1 MRGMPMRISLCF
13 PMMFACG
20 CGFLAHLPPIAVAA
34 RTGDVGAIA
43 RLSAAGDDLDVRSG
57 VNGWTPLLHAI
68 HKDRA
73 ASVDALL
80 AAGANVN
87 ARGSGGITPLMMAAG
102 YGNTG
107 MVKTLLEHGA
117 DPRAQLANGENA
129 LSFAVLG
136 ISDIDRFTAAAC
148 QASTVQLLLDK
159 APGLRFRGPS
169 GPMRAVTI
177 AKIEGCPG
185 MQELIARRGN

>member
-1 MRGMPMRISLCF
+1 MSR
-13 PMMFACG
+13 FAV
-20 CGFLAHLPPIAVAA
+20 HVRLPTAAAA
-34 RTGDVGAIA
+34 RAGDASAIA
-43 RLSAAGDDLDVRSG
+43 APAAAGADPNLRSG

-68 HKDRA
+68 HKNLA

-80 AAGANVN
+80 AAGY
-87 ARGSGGITPLMMAAG
+87 G
-102 YGNTG
+102 YTG
-107 MVKTLLEHGA
+107 MAQRLLEHGA

-148 QASTVQLLLDK
+148 QTATVTSLVRK
-159 APGLRFRGPS
+159 APDLRFRGPS

-177 AKIEGCPG
+177 AKIKGCPG
-185 MQELIARRGN
+185 MEERIARRGR